1 MPQKK
6 ESTTILGQLKITDQ
20 LALQLEEFKEEFKN
34 LNFEQAVLIE
44 QLMNQN

>member
-1 MPQKK
+1 MLMPQKK

-20 LALQLEEFKEEFKN
+20 LALQLEEFKN

-44 QLMNQN
+44 QLINQN